1 MAVNRVFGRVDG
13 ADVVLNKTAGDRWSM
28 PVPFDVDGE
37 YVVEIIAEDD
47 AGNQSYMAKMLF
59 VVNAALLCVHVI
71 PVPYYGVL
79 QDDIFAFD
87 IMGTAFTGAV
97 LEDKKMALICPE
109 NYYSEIIDP
118 VCNLMEGGG

>member
-13 ADVVLNKTAGDRWSM
+13 ADVVLNKTAGDRWSV

-87 IMGTAFTGAV
+87 IMGAAFTGVV
-97 LEDKKMALICPE
+97 LDNERNASLCSA